1 MRVLTRVA
9 LASLALLA
17 SGCLAPRPV
26 YRGGVRGVASL
37 VAGLEQ
43 RGTASFYAG
52 SFNGRQTAS
61 GERYDMNGMTCA
73 HRTLPFG
80 TLLEVENL
88 DNGSTVTVR
97 VNDRGPYVG
106 GRIIDLSRGAADRLG
121 MVDSGT
127 AEVRL
132 RVVGFEEE
140 ER

>member
-1 MRVLTRVA
+1 MRNLTGVVLAA
-9 LASLALLA
+9 LVMLAA
-17 SGCLAPRPV
+17 GCLAPRPV
-26 YRGGVRGVASL
+26 YRGGVRGAASL

-43 RGTASFYAG
+43 RGMASFYAG

-61 GERYDMNGMTCA
+61 GERYDMNAMTCA

-80 TLLEVENL
+80 TLIEVENL
-88 DNGSTVTVR
+88 GNGSTVTVR

-121 MVDSGT
+121 MIDSGT
-127 AEVRL
+127 ADVRL
-132 RVVGFEEE
+132 RVIGFEEE